1 MADLPIAC
9 SLTGPELRERRE
21 TVLAAVR
28 ARVQEVRELKS
39 GMALRF
45 DPGGGVLAALAELI
59 DLERQCCPFLQFDL
73 RVLPANGP
81 VWLELT
87 GPDGTREFL
96 RDLLEVSPKG
106 A

>member
-28 ARVQEVRELKS
+28 SRVREVREIES

-45 DPGGGVLAALAELI
+45 DPEGNVLSALAELI
-59 DLERQCCPFLQFDL
+59 ELERQCCPFLQFAL

-81 VWLELT
+81 LWLELT
-87 GPDGTREFL
+87 GPGGTREFL
-96 RDLLEVSPKG
+96 RDVLEIAP
-106 A
+106 